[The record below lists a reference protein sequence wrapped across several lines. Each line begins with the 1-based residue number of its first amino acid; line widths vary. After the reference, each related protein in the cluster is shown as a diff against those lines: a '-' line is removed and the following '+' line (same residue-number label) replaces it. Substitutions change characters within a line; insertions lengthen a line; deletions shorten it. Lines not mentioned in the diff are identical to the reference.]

1 MDERNSPNSNDT
13 LLPPD
18 GPEALSL
25 PAPESLATTPDA
37 ADELRRLNQ
46 QLQQR
51 AAQLQ
56 NLVEISRALT
66 ASLEVD
72 VVLHSIV
79 EKAVELLHCQT
90 GSLLL
95 VDEDTKELVFKVAL
109 PPAGAQLI
117 DTRLPFGVGIVGAVA
132 RDGKPLI
139 VNDAQADSRHYS
151 AIDASTA
158 LITQSLLCVPLI
170 SKERVIG
177 VVEVLN
183 KMDGTL
189 FDEEDGESLAAFATQ
204 GAIALENARLYS
216 DLKRT
221 FAETVRLMT
230 NAIEAR
236 DPYTAGHTER
246 VTRLALG
253 IARELGWPRERLEI
267 LEIGALVHDIGKIGV
282 SDSILRKPARLTK
295 EEYAKMKTHPLVG
308 AAMLEGVSMLRPIQP
323 YILYHQERYDG
334 TGYPFGLK
342 GKEIPEEG
350 RLLAVV
356 DTFDAM
362 TSNRPYRKG
371 LSEKAAIAEIVRH
384 RGSQFDPDIVDALLR
399 VLQRDGS
406 DTPSA
411 HARNP
416 EAPH

>member
-1 MDERNSPNSNDT
+1 MDEKNSPSSNDS
-13 LLPPD
+13 LPPSS

-25 PAPESLATTPDA
+25 SAPENLATTQGTA
-37 ADELRRLNQ
+37 AELRWLNQ

-66 ASLEVD
+66 ASLDVD
-72 VVLHSIV
+72 VVLLSIV

-95 VDEDTKELVFKVAL
+95 VDEDAKELVFKVAL
-109 PPAGAQLI
+109 PPAGEQLI
-117 DTRLPFGVGIVGAVA
+117 DTRLPLGVGIVGAVA

-139 VNDAQADSRHYS
+139 VNDAKADPRHYS
-151 AIDASTA
+151 GIDASTT
-158 LITQSLLCVPLI
+158 LTTRSLLCVPLI

-183 KMDGTL
+183 KTDGTL
-189 FDEEDGESLAAFATQ
+189 FDEEDSESLAAFATQ

-216 DLKRT
+216 NLKRA
-221 FAETVRLMT
+221 FAETVRVMT

-253 IARELGWPRERLEI
+253 IARELGWSRERLET

-282 SDSILRKPARLTK
+282 ADSILRKPTRLTK
-295 EEYAKMKTHPLVG
+295 EEYTKMKAHPVVG
-308 AAMLEGVSMLRPIQP
+308 AAMLEGVSMLRPILP

-362 TSNRPYRKG
+362 TSDRPYRNG
-371 LSEKAAIAEIVRH
+371 MGQEVAIAEIVRH

-399 VLQRDGS
+399 VF
-406 DTPSA
+406 
-411 HARNP
+411 AR
-416 EAPH
+416 EEKTQS